1 MSSFNENVEY
11 AWYSQNQFEHINNNT
26 GYNNGKTSPYIYY
39 KLTNGK
45 TVQVTEIMNSV
56 NKSNF
61 DDAVCLGIIESF
73 YCVRKIPIELSEI
86 NAL

>member
-1 MSSFNENVEY
+1 MSTSNENVEY

-39 KLTNGK
+39 KLTTGK
-45 TVQVTEIMNSV
+45 MVQITEIINSYR
-56 NKSNF
+56 KSMF

-73 YCVRKIPIELSEI
+73 CCIREIPMDL
-86 NAL
+86 NLYY

>member
-1 MSSFNENVEY
+1 MSTSNENVEY
-11 AWYSQNQFEHINNNT
+11 AWYSQQQFDHINNSERS
-26 GYNNGKTSPYIYY
+26 YDGKTSPYIYY

-45 TVQVTEIMNSV
+45 TVQVTEIMNND

-73 YCVRKIPIELSEI
+73 YCVRKIPLELSEI